1 MSSLVYQIK
10 SDLDGNLLDDEIKK
24 SRKKIEDLEK
34 EITQLENNVSF
45 FANADE
51 NSPLLRD
58 VYRQIEEKRNLLT
71 EAEIK
76 LRRLHQIDRS
86 EEHTSEL
93 QSRGHLV
100 CRLLL
105 EKKKK

>member
-1 MSSLVYQIK
+1 MEIYWTMK
-10 SDLDGNLLDDEIKK
+10 SKI
-24 SRKKIEDLEK
+24 SKKIEDLEK

-76 LRRLHQIDRS
+76 LRRLHQIDLD
-86 EEHTSEL
+86 EEEA
-93 QSRGHLV
+93 
-100 CRLLL
+100 
-105 EKKKK
+105 KD